1 MLVVWCPDWPVTAAG
16 AAAAL
21 LPGQPIAVVTGN
33 LVVAA
38 SAPARAEGVRRG
50 MRRREAQ
57 GRCPELVVF
66 ADDPDRDA
74 RLFEPVA
81 AAVEEL
87 AVGVEIVRPGIV
99 AVPARGPAGYFG
111 GEELAAERLIDQVAD
126 AHRRGVPGRHRRR
139 AVRRHPRRAPRSAS
153 SRPARAAEF
162 LAPLSV
168 RELHRP
174 AEGQDRVDLVDLL
187 RRLGLRTLGAFAEV
201 PERDVSARFGADAVV
216 AHRLARGGQERPPDR
231 RRPPP
236 ELVVDEALDPPVER
250 VDAAAFVAKI
260 LAERLHAGLA
270 AHGLAC
276 TRLGIHAATAHGE
289 ERERVWRAAEP
300 LTPSGI
306 ADRVRWQLDGWL
318 RGTTLSAGVTL
329 LRLEPV
335 EVIEGNALQLDLWR
349 GEGRAEA
356 DERAGRAMVHVQ
368 GLLGPEAV
376 VVPVLGGGRDP
387 GERVRLVPWG
397 DERSPARRP
406 GRAVAGRAACPV
418 TGDRADETVARQGD
432 RPVGATGGHHRPRR
446 ADRPA
451 RPGGGGRHR
460 HRAGCVAWAGPWST
474 DERWWSEPLPPHPP
488 AGAARSVRRGRTDR
502 PAPRPVRREVDSG
515 RDVRL
520 MPRDPRACPECRTL
534 DGSCRQFVIG
544 HPDPVC
550 VAGYPYLSRQIPDPA
565 DDLLGLD
572 LLIPAPRHSPENI
585 RAR

>member
-1 MLVVWCPDWPVTAAG
+1 MNNVGTPHRILVVWCPDWPVTAAG

-111 GEELAAERLIDQVAD
+111 GEEVAAERLIDQVALRTGAECQVGIAD
-126 AHRRGVPGRHRRR
+126 GLFAAVLAARRGLVVEPGGS
-139 AVRRHPRRAPRSAS
+139 PG
-153 SRPARAAEF
+153 F
-162 LAPLSV
+162 LAPMSV

-174 AEGQDRVDLVDLL
+174 AEGHERAELVDLL
-187 RRLGLRTLGAFAEV
+187 RRLGLRTLGAFAAV
-201 PERDVSARFGADAVV
+201 PERDVSARFGGDAVV

-236 ELVVDEALDPPVER
+236 ELVVNESLDPPVER

-260 LAERLHAGLA
+260 LAERLHASLA

-318 RGTTLSAGVTL
+318 RGTTLSAGVTS

-335 EVIEGNALQLDLWR
+335 EVIEGTSLQLDLWR
-349 GEGRAEA
+349 GEGKAEA

-376 VVPVLGGGRDP
+376 VVPVLGGGRNP

-397 DERSPARRP
+397 DERSPATDPAAPWP
-406 GRAVAGRAACPV
+406 GALPAPSPATVPMKPLRAKVTDPAGRLV
-418 TGDRADETVARQGD
+418 DITVRDELTGLPAQVAVDGT
-432 RPVGATGGHHRPRR
+432 PPRR
-446 ADRPA
+446 V
-451 RPGGGGRHR
+451 
-460 HRAGCVAWAGPWST
+460 VAWAGPWST
-474 DERWWSEPLPPHPP
+474 DERWW
-488 AGAARSVRRGRTDR
+488 ARPQR
-502 PAPRPVRREVDSG
+502 
-515 RDVRL
+515 
-520 MPRDPRACPECRTL
+520 
-534 DGSCRQFVIG
+534 
-544 HPDPVC
+544 
-550 VAGYPYLSRQIPDPA
+550 
-565 DDLLGLD
+565 
-572 LLIPAPRHSPENI
+572 
-585 RAR
+585 RARLQVLLEESEEDTQTALLLVLADEKWTVEGMYD